1 MRTHAVAD
9 DGRSRTSSTD
19 ELPAVSGMRHPIDG
33 ITSDKL
39 RIILIAILV
48 AMLSGCRGERRESVY
63 PVRGMVLFDDRPL
76 AEAQVVFHPV
86 ASAQRSLLANTNT
99 RGEFSLTTYEPN
111 DGAPAGEYR
120 VTVEYRELV
129 QEGDEMT
136 RTGANLLPTHYASQ
150 ADSGL
155 RCTVN
160 AEKNHLEPFRLKS
173 R

>member
-1 MRTHAVAD
+1 
-9 DGRSRTSSTD
+9 
-19 ELPAVSGMRHPIDG
+19 
-33 ITSDKL
+33 
-39 RIILIAILV
+39 
-48 AMLSGCRGERRESVY
+48 
-63 PVRGMVLFDDRPL
+63 MVLFDDRPL
-76 AEAQVVFHPV
+76 AEARVVFHPV
-86 ASAQRSLLANTNT
+86 ASTQRSLMAITDS

-129 QEGDEMT
+129 QEGDEMV
-136 RTGANLLPTHYASQ
+136 RAGANLLPANYASQ

-160 AEKNHLEPFRLKS
+160 AEKNQLEPFRLTS

>member
-1 MRTHAVAD
+1 MRTHTEVG
-9 DGRSRTSSTD
+9 DGRRFKNSMH
-19 ELPAVSGMRHPIDG
+19 ELPAVSDMRYPFDW
-33 ITSDKL
+33 ITSGKL
-39 RIILIAILV
+39 RIILIAFLIT
-48 AMLSGCRGERRESVY
+48 MLSGCGGERREAVY
-63 PVRGMVLFDDRPL
+63 RVRGMVLFDDRPL

-86 ASAQRSLLANTNT
+86 ASTQRSLIAITDS

-111 DGAPAGEYR
+111 DGAPVGEYR

-129 QEGDEMT
+129 QEGDEMV
-136 RTGANLLPTHYASQ
+136 RTGANLLPAHYASQ

-160 AEKNHLEPFRLKS
+160 AEKNQLEPFRLKS